1 MRRYSEE
8 CGRSSEIYI
17 LDDGI
22 RLDFRI
28 DRPTNAE
35 DKVPLVIMIHGFKGN
50 KEERH
55 ILAVSKIGHNTTT
68 EERNTLHEVSLKACT
83 GLDLT
88 GYKAL

>member
-1 MRRYSEE
+1 M
-8 CGRSSEIYI
+8 YI

-35 DKVPLVIMIHGFKGN
+35 DKVPLVIMIHGFTGN

-68 EERNTLHEVSLKACT
+68 EERNTLHEVSLKACN
-83 GLDLT
+83 GLDIT

>member
-1 MRRYSEE
+1 M
-8 CGRSSEIYI
+8 YI

-35 DKVPLVIMIHGFKGN
+35 DKVPLVIMIHGFTGN

-55 ILAVSKIGHNTTT
+55 ILAVSKIGNNATTG
-68 EERNTLHEVSLKACT
+68 ERNMLREVSLKACN
-83 GLDLT
+83 GESIKE
-88 GYKAL
+88 YNALCSKTVR

>member
-1 MRRYSEE
+1 M
-8 CGRSSEIYI
+8 YI

-35 DKVPLVIMIHGFKGN
+35 DKVPLVIMIHGFTGN

-55 ILAVSKIGHNTTT
+55 ILAVSKIGHNSTTD
-68 EERNTLHEVSLKACT
+68 ERNTLHEVSPKACN
-83 GLDLT
+83 GRSIR